1 MNQFSHLKSTK
12 DDAVLSASLDGSPA
26 SMSNVQT
33 SKNLMQHHGKDEW
46 IASQRASLAKI
57 FHVLDQAP
65 ESKEKDR
72 ASFGNYSGRLMISN
86 RQSFF
91 SKTPPES
98 EQKAEERSSR
108 LLWREDI
115 PGETERLQP
124 LMSVRAIKEIDGGAL
139 LPTLT
144 VCGNWNKK
152 GASQNSGDGLA
163 TAIKKL
169 PTLCARD
176 YKNSGGK
183 KLTKRGKF
191 CLPRAIKHL
200 PTLLKQDGARG
211 PTKAERPDS
220 GGPNLHTALRR
231 LRHQSLASETIPE
244 YTTGYRL
251 TPEFA
256 EWWMGWPI
264 RWTALKPVVTD
275 RSRSKQR

>member
-1 MNQFSHLKSTK
+1 MNQFSHSKSTK
-12 DDAVLSASLDGSPA
+12 DDVVLSASLDGSPA

-33 SKNLMQHHGKDEW
+33 SRNLTQHHGKDEW

-57 FHVLDQAP
+57 FHVLGQAQ

-72 ASFGNYSGRLMISN
+72 ASFGNYSERLILSN

-98 EQKAEERSSR
+98 GQKAEERSSR

-183 KLTKRGKF
+183 KLTK
-191 CLPRAIKHL
+191 
-200 PTLLKQDGARG
+200 
-211 PTKAERPDS
+211 PDS
-220 GGPNLHTALRR
+220 GGPNLHTAALRR
-231 LRHQSLASETIPE
+231 LHHQSLASEIIPE

-264 RWTALKPVVTD
+264 RWTALKPVEMGK
-275 RSRSKQR
+275 SRSKQR